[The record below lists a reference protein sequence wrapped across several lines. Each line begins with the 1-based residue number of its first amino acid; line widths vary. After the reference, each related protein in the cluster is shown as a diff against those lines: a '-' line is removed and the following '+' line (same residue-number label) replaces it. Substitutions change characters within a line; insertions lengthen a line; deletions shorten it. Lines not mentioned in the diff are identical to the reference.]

1 MRSERSQRLL
11 ARRGFVGGSLLALA
25 MSRSVAQDAGSINA
39 RMQGDIS
46 PVHDPC
52 IIRQGDTYYVFC
64 TTSRGNGGGFV
75 ACRRS
80 RDLVNWE
87 KSGFVFGQV
96 PDWALVDVPGSRGI
110 WAPDISFFNGLY
122 HLYYSVSTFGSNHSV
137 IGLATNKTLDPAD
150 PGFGWVDRG
159 LVVRS
164 RRNDRFNAIDPN
176 LFIDHEGK
184 HWLSWGSFWDGLMMA
199 RIDPR
204 TGKRLDGKKPLHL
217 AGRPAAPGE
226 PGAIE
231 APFIIS
237 RADYY
242 YLFASFD
249 FCCRGAKSTYFTVC
263 GRSREITGPYVDA
276 TGRPM
281 LGGGGSVVIE
291 GNERFKGT
299 GHNAFLREGEVDY
312 LVYHAYHS
320 EQGGK
325 PTLRIS
331 PISWTPDGWPRVQL

>member
-1 MRSERSQRLL
+1 M
-11 ARRGFVGGSLLALA
+11 LALVIGRA
-25 MSRSVAQDAGSINA
+25 GAQGSGSINA
-39 RMQGDIS
+39 RMQGDFV

-52 IIRQGDTYYVFC
+52 IIKQGDAYYVFC
-64 TTSRGNGGGFV
+64 TTSRGDGGGFI

-80 RDLVNWE
+80 RDLVRWE
-87 KSGFVFGQV
+87 KTGFAFAQV
-96 PDWALVDVPGSRGI
+96 PEWALVDVPGSRGI

-137 IGLATNKTLDPAD
+137 IGLATSKTLDPAD

-159 LVVRS
+159 MVVRS

-176 LFIDHEGK
+176 LFIDREGK

-204 TGKRLDGKKPLHL
+204 TGKRLDEKKPLHL

-231 APFIIS
+231 APFIIA
-237 RADYY
+237 RGEYY

-249 FCCRGAKSTYFTVC
+249 FCCRGVNSTYNVVC
-263 GRSREITGPYVDA
+263 GRSRKVAGPYIDA
-276 TGRPM
+276 NGRSM
-281 LGGGGSVVIE
+281 VEGGGSPVVE
-291 GNERFKGT
+291 GNIRFKAF
-299 GHNAFLREGEVDY
+299 GHNAFLREGEADY
-312 LVYHAYHS
+312 LVYHAYDVENS
-320 EQGGK
+320 GK

-331 PISWTPDGWPRVQL
+331 PIDWTPDGWPRAKLQEEN